1 MLRGELNM
9 AEECGGS
16 EGLILPLTSVAST
29 AEQELMSLHGLQQE
43 VQAHICLTAELSK
56 SDFHS
61 KA

>member
-1 MLRGELNM
+1 MLKGELNM

-16 EGLILPLTSVAST
+16 EGLILLLTSVAST
-29 AEQELMSLHGLQQE
+29 AEQELMSLCGCQQE
-43 VQAHICLTAELSK
+43 YQAHICLTTDLSK